1 MPGRL
6 AEVLAAGERARA
18 AAPTGGAAIELWQIV
33 KKGAEAEIPKLR
45 TMMRVDPL
53 HCRAMAG
60 MLLGADL
67 GGTTM
72 AQIATWVAHEY
83 YYLGWKDFAVWK
95 GDRSLPHGGSYIHPA
110 DEPNA
115 WPLLMNHLVHH
126 AKNAF
131 VQMDVRDPAFF
142 TRPVA
147 EVAFNEV
154 NRLTGLL
161 EAVVDAWWKNAAY
174 WSGDRM
180 TTTFKLMPTN
190 AGFKVGAAFER
201 VVEKLMLRR
210 GTMMPPL
217 NLAPPQP
224 VQMGMFNRADT
235 DSWRPL
241 FEDPRVW
248 NYILNAGS
256 NALVGTLQ
264 AYVLN
269 GQRLPAGA
277 EDDPE
282 MLACISHMF
291 RQLWELWEAGDLFTN
306 AHVYQTLTKQAQAEI
321 AADRLA
327 AEREGDVWALANGLS
342 TPLGPYEDASSSI
355 KAIKW
360 KEQGLIK
367 NDDPNNDWFYDQKS
381 TDYDDLDFSKWR
393 M

>member
-18 AAPTGGAAIELWQIV
+18 AAPTGGAATELWQIV

-53 HCRAMAG
+53 HCHAMAG

-72 AQIATWVAHEY
+72 TQIAYQVAHEY
-83 YYLGWKDFAVWK
+83 YNLGWKDFAVWK

-115 WPLLMNHLVHH
+115 WPLLMSHLVHH
-126 AKNAF
+126 AKDAF
-131 VQMDVRDPAFF
+131 VRVGVQDPAFF
-142 TRPVA
+142 LRPVA
-147 EVAFNEV
+147 AVALNEV
-154 NRLTGLL
+154 NNLTALL
-161 EAVVDAWWKNAAY
+161 GAVVDAWWKNAGH
-174 WSGDRM
+174 WSGDQKSA
-180 TTTFKLMPTN
+180 TYKLMPTN

-201 VVEKLMLRR
+201 VVEKLMLQR
-210 GTMMPPL
+210 GTRMPPL

-241 FEDPRVW
+241 FADPRVW
-248 NYILNAGS
+248 NYILNPG
-256 NALVGTLQ
+256 NRALVGALQ

-269 GQRLPAGA
+269 GQQLPAGA
-277 EDDPE
+277 EDDPD

-291 RQLWELWEAGDLFTN
+291 RQLWEAGDFFTN
-306 AHVYQTLTKQAQAEI
+306 AHVYQTLTNQAQAEI
-321 AADRLA
+321 AADRLE

-342 TPLGPYEDASSSI
+342 TPLGPYEDASSYI
-355 KAIKW
+355 KAVKW

-367 NDDPNNDWFYDQKS
+367 NDDPNRDWFYDQKS
-381 TDYDDLDFSKWR
+381 TDEDDLDFSKWR
-393 M
+393 L